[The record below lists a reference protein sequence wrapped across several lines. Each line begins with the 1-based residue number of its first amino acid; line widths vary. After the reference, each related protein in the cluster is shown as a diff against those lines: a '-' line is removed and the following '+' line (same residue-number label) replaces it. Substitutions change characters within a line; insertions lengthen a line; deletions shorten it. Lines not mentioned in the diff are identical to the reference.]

1 MIKRRDFLRKAGLAA
16 AGLSVAKIA
25 MPAVLSTRS
34 PNERVVVAV
43 AGVYSRGRA
52 LAHTCAQTP
61 NCEVGYI
68 CDVDSRA
75 MARCVDSTA
84 ERQARRPTAEK
95 DFRKALED
103 PGVDALVIA
112 TPDHWQAPMSIIACN
127 MGKHVL
133 IEKPGS
139 HNPREGELT
148 VEAARRNNRVVSMF
162 IQRRSANH
170 INQMI
175 QFIRDGVIGDV
186 VHAKTWYSRRRP
198 VLRLQPAQVPDWLD
212 WEFWQ
217 GPAPHKPYQDGV
229 LHNCWRWLWHWGCGE
244 ALNNA
249 THETDVARWGLG
261 VEFPTRVTS
270 HGAVHMLGDWEFPD
284 TQMLTIEFPGGKMI
298 TWESFSWNSV
308 RTNGSNRGIVFY
320 GSNGSIM
327 NNGGNDYIVFD
338 RDNRE
343 IHNSRTAGAPV
354 VEMDHTDTV
363 SPDAGMDLVHT
374 NNFIRGIRGLEEV
387 TADIQ
392 VGVHTAHMLHLAN
405 IAQRTG
411 MSLDINPRTGHILNG
426 DARTQALWS
435 RTYEPG
441 WGM

>member
-1 MIKRRDFLRKAGLAA
+1 
-16 AGLSVAKIA
+16 
-25 MPAVLSTRS
+25 
-34 PNERVVVAV
+34 
-43 AGVYSRGRA
+43 
-52 LAHTCAQTP
+52 
-61 NCEVGYI
+61 
-68 CDVDSRA
+68 
-75 MARCVDSTA
+75 
-84 ERQARRPTAEK
+84 
-95 DFRKALED
+95 
-103 PGVDALVIA
+103 
-112 TPDHWQAPMSIIACN
+112 MSIIACN

-148 VEAARRNNRVVSMF
+148 VEAARKNNRVVSMF

-175 QFIRDGVIGDV
+175 QFIRDGVIGEV
-186 VHAKTWYSRRRP
+186 YHAKTWYSRRRP
-198 VLRLQPAQVPDWLD
+198 VLRLQPAPIPDWLD
-212 WEFWQ
+212 WKLWQ
-217 GPAPHKPYQDGV
+217 GPAPHKPYEDGV
-229 LHNCWRWLWHWGCGE
+229 LHNCWRWLWHWGTGE

-270 HGAVHMLGDWEFPD
+270 HGSVHMLGDWEFPD
-284 TQMLTIEFPGGKMI
+284 TQMITIEFPGGKMI

-308 RTNGSNRGIVFY
+308 RVNGSNRGIVFY

-343 IHNSRTAGAPV
+343 IHNSRTAGEPV
-354 VEMDHTDTV
+354 VEIDHTDTV

-374 NNFIRGIRGLEEV
+374 NNFIRSIRGLEKP
-387 TADIQ
+387 TADID
-392 VGVHTAHMLHLAN
+392 VGRRTAHMLHLAN

-411 MSLDINPRTGHILNG
+411 ISLDINPRNGHILNN
-426 DARTQALWS
+426 DPRAHALWS

-441 WGM
+441 WEPIV